1 MLNLLSLPGFIA
13 QTVFL
18 LLNAHPMIKH
28 TLTLTCLLAGSV
40 LLAQP
45 GAKNPAAKPAQKP
58 ATKTTVK
65 TPVKQATPAPVLKTL
80 DDSASYAV
88 GISISNFYK
97 QQGVTHINT
106 ALVSRAI
113 NDVMGKQTP
122 LMDDNA
128 ANTVMNNYLNKMQ
141 QEKSKTSITA
151 GENFLA
157 ANKQRPEV
165 KTTPSG
171 LQYEVLREGSG
182 EKPNAI
188 DSVTCHYRGTL
199 VDGTP
204 FDNSYDRG
212 EPITFELNRVIPG
225 WTEGLQLMTVGSKYK
240 LYIPYTLGYGTHDVG
255 AIPGGSCL
263 IFEVELLDVK
273 RKK

>member
-1 MLNLLSLPGFIA
+1 MPGFTP

-18 LLNAHPMIKH
+18 LLNAYTMIKH
-28 TLTLTCLLAGSV
+28 TLTIFCLLGSVV

-45 GAKNPAAKPAQKP
+45 ATKNPAPKPAQKP
-58 ATKTTVK
+58 VAKTAAK

-80 DDSASYAV
+80 NDSASYAV

-97 QQGVTHINT
+97 QQGVTQINT

-113 NDVMGKQTP
+113 NDIMGNKTP
-122 LMDDNA
+122 LMDDNT
-128 ANTVMNNYLNKMQ
+128 ANTVMNNYLNKLQ
-141 QEKSKTSITA
+141 QEKSKSTIVA

-171 LQYEVLREGSG
+171 LQYEVVREGSG
-182 EKPNAI
+182 EKPNAV

-273 RKK
+273 RKN